1 MKSKKK
7 RQPVMLYLLFIVA
20 FLIGFACLVRHG
32 ILWFFSN
39 WPEYLV
45 SGAHRSW

>member
-1 MKSKKK
+1 MKNKKNHLSM
-7 RQPVMLYLLFIVA
+7 MLYLLFIAA

-45 SGAHRSW
+45 SGAHHSW